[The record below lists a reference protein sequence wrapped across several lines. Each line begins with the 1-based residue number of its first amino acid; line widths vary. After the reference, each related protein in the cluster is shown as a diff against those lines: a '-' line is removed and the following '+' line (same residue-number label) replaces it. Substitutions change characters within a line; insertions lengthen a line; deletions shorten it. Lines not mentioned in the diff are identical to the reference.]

1 MKNQDISCI
10 PFTFPGIANVR
21 CAFQTRRG
29 GASAGACGDGNIAFN
44 TGDDPACVTANRAS
58 LRRILGLGPVAE
70 LEQVHGDDMIFDPM
84 PVFGGIGPD
93 ADRPDKGD
101 GLATGRR
108 GLALL
113 IRTADCQPL
122 LLAHRSGDYIAAL
135 HVGWR
140 GNRRSFPVSGVRRF
154 CRRYGLDPGDVLA
167 VRGPSLSPP
176 RAEFVNFDAEWGPS
190 FRRWFD
196 PASKTMDLWGLT
208 RAQLL
213 EAGLAERHIYG
224 IDLCTADNSELFF
237 SYRAEKACG
246 RQASLI
252 WIGSRP

>member
-1 MKNQDISCI
+1 MKSQDIRCI

-29 GASAGACGDGNIAFN
+29 GMSAGPHGGGNIAFN

-58 LRRILGLGPVAE
+58 LRRVLGLDPVAE
-70 LEQVHGDDMIFDPM
+70 LEQVHGDDMIFEPA
-84 PVFGGIGPD
+84 PAPSEIAPRTGGT
-93 ADRPDKGD
+93 DKGD
-101 GLATGRR
+101 GLATSRR

-113 IRTADCQPL
+113 IRTADCKPL
-122 LLAHRSGDYIAAL
+122 LLAHRSGEYIAAL

-140 GNRRSFPVSGVRRF
+140 GNRCSFPVSGTRRF
-154 CRRYGLDPGDVLA
+154 CRQYGLDPGDVLA

-190 FRRWFD
+190 FRPWFD
-196 PASKTMDLWGLT
+196 PASRTMDLWGLT
-208 RAQLL
+208 RSQLL

-224 IDLCTADNSELFF
+224 IDLCTAGNNDLFF
-237 SYRAEKACG
+237 SYRVEKTCG

-252 WIGSRP
+252 WIGRRP

>member
-1 MKNQDISCI
+1 MKNRSIRYI
-10 PFTFPGIANVR
+10 PFTFPGIANVH

-29 GASAGACGDGNIAFN
+29 GNIAFSA
-44 TGDDPACVTANRAS
+44 GDDPARVAANRES
-58 LRRILGLGPVAE
+58 LRRILDVGPMAE
-70 LEQVHGDDMIFDPM
+70 LEQVHGDEIIFEPA
-84 PVFGGIGPD
+84 PVHWRTSPHAGQT
-93 ADRPDKGD
+93 DRGD
-101 GLATGRR
+101 GLATRRR

-122 LLAHRSGDYIAAL
+122 LLAHRSGEYIAAL

-140 GNRRSFPVSGVRRF
+140 GNRRAFPVSGTERF

-176 RAEFVNFDAEWGPS
+176 RAEFVNFDAEWGKS

-196 PASKTMDLWGLT
+196 SASGTVDLWGLT
-208 RAQLL
+208 RSQLL

-224 IDLCTADNSELFF
+224 IDLCTADNSDLFF
-237 SYRAEKACG
+237 SYRREKTCG

-252 WIGSRP
+252 WIGDRP

>member
-1 MKNQDISCI
+1 MKNRDIRYI

-29 GASAGACGDGNIAFN
+29 GMSAGPYGGGNIAFN
-44 TGDDPACVTANRAS
+44 TGDDPACVAANRAS
-58 LRRILGLGPVAE
+58 LRRILGLGSVAE
-70 LEQVHGDDMIFDPM
+70 LEQVHGDDIIFEPA
-84 PVFGGIGPD
+84 PTSWEIAPHAGGTG
-93 ADRPDKGD
+93 KGD
-101 GLATGRR
+101 GLATRRR

-122 LLAHRSGDYIAAL
+122 LLAHGSGDYIAAL

-154 CRRYGLDPGDVLA
+154 CRQYGLEPGEVLA

-176 RAEFVNFDAEWGPS
+176 RTEFVNFDAEWGPS
-190 FRRWFD
+190 FRRWFE
-196 PASKTMDLWGLT
+196 PASATMDLWGLT
-208 RAQLL
+208 RSQLL
-213 EAGLAERHIYG
+213 EAGLTERHIYS
-224 IDLCTADNSELFF
+224 IDLCTAGNNDLFF
-237 SYRAEKACG
+237 SYRAEKTCG

-252 WIGSRP
+252 WIG